1 MKIVKTSIERP
12 IFVTVLFILLTV
24 LGFLS
29 FRSLSAELMPKFT
42 PPLLNVQII
51 YPGASP
57 TEVENSL
64 TKKAEEVLSSMEGI
78 DQMQSY
84 SFEGMSMIMVSFD
97 FGTDIDKAMTDA
109 QNRLS
114 ARRAELPRDII
125 SPMISKVSVDEK
137 PILILSATAN
147 IGLTDLFDLIDKR
160 IVPELSHIKGIANV
174 GLVGGVE
181 REIQINLDKAKMQDL
196 GITPV
201 MVQGAIRAS
210 NLDFPTGY
218 LRSDESQMAVRLS
231 GKITAIDQLRRL
243 ILRNVNGTAIRLE
256 DIAEVVDGVKDPVKM
271 GRVNGQEAI
280 LLNILKQSDA
290 NALDVSK
297 AVAEQIRTLEERYVA
312 DGLRIEVA
320 QDTTTFTRNAISS
333 VLTDLLLAI
342 LLVSLVILLFLHNV
356 RNALIVMV
364 VVPVS
369 LIASFIGMRLFGF
382 TLNMMSLL
390 ALSLVIGVL
399 VDDAIVV
406 IENVYRHME
415 MGKNRVRA
423 TWDAMNEIG
432 ITVISVTMV
441 LVVVFLPIIFTN
453 SLVSDILR
461 QFCAV
466 IVIAILFSL
475 LAALTLVPLLT
486 SRLGNVQP
494 LRRDSFIGRMLS
506 GFEEGISRFA
516 ERISMVTRWGL
527 SHRWAL
533 ALIVIVLMAG
543 VMALFPLGFINFEFQ
558 PYMDR
563 HECIIQL
570 EMPKDISME
579 ESNKLVRKAEDWL
592 MQRPEVEKV
601 VTMVGL
607 TSDNGQSSKGTPYLA
622 EMNVKL
628 KEVPGGTE
636 TYVAKIRKPLSDYLV
651 DARVRVCNV
660 SMTGTVSKASVEYVI
675 SGADKDSVALYA
687 DKALSALSTIP
698 GVIQPWLSVENA
710 TPEVTVRVD
719 RDKMSNLG
727 LTLDNVGMMMQTS
740 FQGNDQLRYTEGDY
754 EYAINIRADK
764 VSRRSI
770 EDVAEL
776 MVVNGQG
783 DLIRLSQFADVS
795 LGIGPSRLERYNRNS
810 SVTLRAQAYGV
821 PAGAIA
827 KEFMSRL
834 DGEDLPGG
842 VQIQTTGD
850 MKKMSDSMSVL
861 MTAIL
866 LSLLFIYLALTLL
879 YNNWTDPLVVMIAI
893 PLSIV
898 GALLALALTNTAMS
912 IYAMLGMVMLV
923 GLVAKN
929 AILLVDFANEA
940 RTEGLPVDEAL
951 IQAVKLRTRPILMT
965 ALSTIIGMLPVAL
978 SHGSGAELRTG
989 MAWVIIGGMALSTLL
1004 TLIVVPALYKAFHAR
1019 QRSGTKPKVD
1029 IESLLTE

>member
-29 FRSLSAELMPKFT
+29 YRSLSAELMPKFT

-114 ARRAELPRDII
+114 AKRAELPRDII

-137 PILILSATAN
+137 PILILSATAD
-147 IGLTDLFDLIDKR
+147 IGSTDLFDLIDKR
-160 IVPELSHIKGIANV
+160 VVPELSHIKGIANV

-181 REIQINLDKAKMQDL
+181 REIQINLDKGKMQDL

-231 GKITAIDQLRRL
+231 GKITSIDQLRKL

-297 AVAEQIRTLEERYVA
+297 AVEGQIRTLEERYA
-312 DGLRIEVA
+312 SDGLRIEVA

-342 LLVSLVILLFLHNV
+342 LLVSLVILLFLHNI

-494 LRRDSFIGRMLS
+494 LRTDTFIGRMLS
-506 GFEEGISRFA
+506 GFENGISHFA
-516 ERISMVTRWGL
+516 ERISTVTRWGL
-527 SHRWAL
+527 SHRWTL
-533 ALIVIVLMAG
+533 ALIVVAMMAG

-563 HECIIQL
+563 QECIIQL

-579 ESNKLVRKAEDWL
+579 ESNQLVRKAEDWL

-607 TSDNGQSSKGTPYLA
+607 NSDNGQSSKGTPYLA

-628 KEVPGGTE
+628 KKVPGGTE

-687 DKALSALSTIP
+687 DKALAALSTIP
-698 GVIQPWLSVENA
+698 GVILPWLSVENA
-710 TPEVTVRVD
+710 TPEVTVHVD

-770 EDVAEL
+770 EDVAGL

-834 DGEDLPGG
+834 DDENMPGG
-842 VQIQTTGD
+842 VQIQTAGD

-893 PLSIV
+893 PLSVV
-898 GALLALALTNTAMS
+898 GALLALAMTNTAMS

-940 RTEGLPVDEAL
+940 RAEGLPVDEAL

-1019 QRSGTKPKVD
+1019 QRSTKKQRVD
-1029 IESLLTE
+1029 IEALLAE

>member
-114 ARRAELPRDII
+114 ARRAELPRDNI

-137 PILILSATAN
+137 PILILSATAD
-147 IGLTDLFDLIDKR
+147 IGSTDLFDLIDKR
-160 IVPELSHIKGIANV
+160 VVPELSHIKGIANV

-231 GKITAIDQLRRL
+231 GKITSIDQLRRL
-243 ILRNVNGTAIRLE
+243 ILRNANGTAIRLE
-256 DIAEVVDGVKDPVKM
+256 DVAEVVDGVKDPVKM

-297 AVAEQIRTLEERYVA
+297 AVAGQIRTLEKRYAA

-486 SRLGNVQP
+486 SRLGNVQS

-516 ERISMVTRWGL
+516 ERISMVTRWGM
-527 SHRWAL
+527 SHRWTL
-533 ALIVIVLMAG
+533 ALIVIVLMGG

-579 ESNKLVRKAEDWL
+579 ESNKLVRKAEGWL
-592 MQRPEVEKV
+592 MHRPEVEKV

-628 KEVPGGTE
+628 KKVPGGTE

-675 SGADKDSVALYA
+675 SGTDKDSVALYA

-770 EDVAEL
+770 EDVAGL

-850 MKKMSDSMSVL
+850 MKKMSDSMGVL

-940 RTEGLPVDEAL
+940 RAEGLPVDEAL

-1019 QRSGTKPKVD
+1019 QRSGTKQKVD
-1029 IESLLTE
+1029 IEALLTE

>member
-137 PILILSATAN
+137 PILILSATAD
-147 IGLTDLFDLIDKR
+147 IGSTDLFDLIDKR

-231 GKITAIDQLRRL
+231 GKITSIDQLRRL

-297 AVAEQIRTLEERYVA
+297 AVAGQIRTLEKRYAA

-494 LRRDSFIGRMLS
+494 LRRDSFIGRMLG
-506 GFEEGISRFA
+506 GFEECISRFA
-516 ERISMVTRWGL
+516 DRISTVTRWGM

-533 ALIVIVLMAG
+533 ALIVIVLMGG

-579 ESNKLVRKAEDWL
+579 ESNKLVRRAEGWL

-628 KEVPGGTE
+628 KKVSGGTE

-675 SGADKDSVALYA
+675 SGTDKDSVALYA

-770 EDVAEL
+770 EDVAGL

-795 LGIGPSRLERYNRNS
+795 LGIGPSRLERYNRNN

-940 RTEGLPVDEAL
+940 RAEGQPVDEAL

-1019 QRSGTKPKVD
+1019 QRSGTKQKVD
-1029 IESLLTE
+1029 IEALLTE

>member
-147 IGLTDLFDLIDKR
+147 IGSTDLFDLIDKR

-231 GKITAIDQLRRL
+231 GKITSIDQLRRL

-494 LRRDSFIGRMLS
+494 LRRDSFIGRMLG

-516 ERISMVTRWGL
+516 ERISMVTRRGL
-527 SHRWAL
+527 SHRWTL
-533 ALIVIVLMAG
+533 ALIVIVLMVG

-563 HECIIQL
+563 RECIIQL

-579 ESNKLVRKAEDWL
+579 ESNKLVRKAEGWL

-675 SGADKDSVALYA
+675 SGTDKDSVALYA

-770 EDVAEL
+770 EDVAGL

-834 DGEDLPGG
+834 DGEDMPGG

-940 RTEGLPVDEAL
+940 RAEGLPVDEAL

-1019 QRSGTKPKVD
+1019 QGSGTKQKVD

>member
-147 IGLTDLFDLIDKR
+147 IGSTDLFDLIDKR
-160 IVPELSHIKGIANV
+160 VVPELSHIKGIANV

-181 REIQINLDKAKMQDL
+181 REIQINLNKAKMQDL

-231 GKITAIDQLRRL
+231 GKITSIDQLRRL

-494 LRRDSFIGRMLS
+494 LRRDSFIGRMLG

-516 ERISMVTRWGL
+516 ERISMVTRRGL
-527 SHRWAL
+527 SHRRTL
-533 ALIVIVLMAG
+533 ALIVIAMMAG

-579 ESNKLVRKAEDWL
+579 ESNMLVRKAEDWL

-675 SGADKDSVALYA
+675 SGTDKDSVALYA

-719 RDKMSNLG
+719 RDKMANLG

-770 EDVAEL
+770 EDVAGL

-834 DGEDLPGG
+834 DGEDMPGG

-1019 QRSGTKPKVD
+1019 QRSGTKQKVD

>member
-137 PILILSATAN
+137 PILILSATAD
-147 IGLTDLFDLIDKR
+147 IGSTDLFDLIDKR

-181 REIQINLDKAKMQDL
+181 REIQINLDRAKMQDL

-231 GKITAIDQLRRL
+231 GKITSIDQLRRL

-494 LRRDSFIGRMLS
+494 LRRDSFIGRMLG

-516 ERISMVTRWGL
+516 ERISMVTRRGL
-527 SHRWAL
+527 SHRRTL
-533 ALIVIVLMAG
+533 ALIVIAMMAG

-622 EMNVKL
+622 EINVKL

-710 TPEVTVRVD
+710 TPEVTVHVD

-727 LTLDNVGMMMQTS
+727 LTLDNVGIMMQTS

-770 EDVAEL
+770 EDVAGL

-834 DGEDLPGG
+834 DGEDMPGG

-940 RTEGLPVDEAL
+940 RAEGLPVDEAL

-1019 QRSGTKPKVD
+1019 QRSGTRQKVD
-1029 IESLLTE
+1029 IEALLTE

>member
-147 IGLTDLFDLIDKR
+147 IGSTDLFDLIDKR
-160 IVPELSHIKGIANV
+160 VVPELSHIKGIANV

-231 GKITAIDQLRRL
+231 GKITSIDQLRRL

-256 DIAEVVDGVKDPVKM
+256 DVAEVVDGVKDPVKM

-356 RNALIVMV
+356 RNALIVMI

-369 LIASFIGMRLFGF
+369 LVASFIGMRLFGF

-516 ERISMVTRWGL
+516 ERISMVTRRGL
-527 SHRWAL
+527 SHRRTL

-770 EDVAEL
+770 EDVAGL

-940 RTEGLPVDEAL
+940 RAEGLPVDEAL

-1019 QRSGTKPKVD
+1019 QRSGTKQKVD
-1029 IESLLTE
+1029 IEALLTE

>member
-57 TEVENSL
+57 SEVENSL

-147 IGLTDLFDLIDKR
+147 IGSTDLFDLIDKR

-231 GKITAIDQLRRL
+231 GKITSIDQLRRL
-243 ILRNVNGTAIRLE
+243 ILRNGNGTAIRLE
-256 DIAEVVDGVKDPVKM
+256 DVAEVVDGVKDPVKM

-356 RNALIVMV
+356 RNALIVMI

-415 MGKNRVRA
+415 MGKNRVGA

-516 ERISMVTRWGL
+516 DRISMVTRRGL
-527 SHRWAL
+527 SHRWTL
-533 ALIVIVLMAG
+533 ALIVIVLMGG

-579 ESNKLVRKAEDWL
+579 ESNKLVRKAEGWL

-719 RDKMSNLG
+719 RDKMANLG

-770 EDVAEL
+770 EDVAGL

-795 LGIGPSRLERYNRNS
+795 LGIGPSRLEWYNRNS

>member
-147 IGLTDLFDLIDKR
+147 IGSTDLFDLIDKR
-160 IVPELSHIKGIANV
+160 VVPELSHIKGIANV

-181 REIQINLDKAKMQDL
+181 REIQINLNKAKMQDL

-231 GKITAIDQLRRL
+231 GKITSIDQLRRL

-256 DIAEVVDGVKDPVKM
+256 DVAEVVDGVKDPVKM

-494 LRRDSFIGRMLS
+494 LRRDSFIGRMLG

-516 ERISMVTRWGL
+516 ERISTVTRRGL
-527 SHRWAL
+527 SHRWTL
-533 ALIVIVLMAG
+533 ALIVIAMMAG

-675 SGADKDSVALYA
+675 SGTDKDSVALYA

-770 EDVAEL
+770 EDVAGL

-834 DGEDLPGG
+834 DGEDMPGG

-861 MTAIL
+861 MMAIL

-940 RTEGLPVDEAL
+940 RAEGLPVDEAL

-1019 QRSGTKPKVD
+1019 QRSGAKQKVD
-1029 IESLLTE
+1029 IEALLTE

>member
-114 ARRAELPRDII
+114 AKRAELPRDII
-125 SPMISKVSVDEK
+125 SPMISKASVDEK
-137 PILILSATAN
+137 PILILSATAD
-147 IGLTDLFDLIDKR
+147 IGSTDLFDLIDKR
-160 IVPELSHIKGIANV
+160 VVPELSHIKGIANV
-174 GLVGGVE
+174 GLVGGIE
-181 REIQINLDKAKMQDL
+181 REIQINLDKGKMQDL

-218 LRSDESQMAVRLS
+218 LRSDESQMAIRLS
-231 GKITAIDQLRRL
+231 GKITSIDQLRKL

-256 DIAEVVDGVKDPVKM
+256 DVAEVVDGVKDPVKM

-297 AVAEQIRTLEERYVA
+297 AVAGQIRILEERYA
-312 DGLRIEVA
+312 SDGLRIEVA

-486 SRLGNVQP
+486 SRLGNVQS

-516 ERISMVTRWGL
+516 ERISTVTRWGM
-527 SHRWAL
+527 SHRWTL
-533 ALIVIVLMAG
+533 ALIVVVLMAG

-579 ESNKLVRKAEDWL
+579 ESNKLVRKAEGWL
-592 MQRPEVEKV
+592 MHRPEVEKV

-628 KEVPGGTE
+628 KKVPGGTE

-675 SGADKDSVALYA
+675 SGTDKDSVALYA

-770 EDVAEL
+770 EDVAGL

-783 DLIRLSQFADVS
+783 DLIRLSQFADIS

-940 RTEGLPVDEAL
+940 RAEGQLVDEAL

-1019 QRSGTKPKVD
+1019 QRSGTKQKVD
-1029 IESLLTE
+1029 IEALLTE

>member
-137 PILILSATAN
+137 PILILSATAD
-147 IGLTDLFDLIDKR
+147 IGSTDLFDLVDKR
-160 IVPELSHIKGIANV
+160 VVPELSHIKGIANV

-231 GKITAIDQLRRL
+231 GKITSIDQLRRL

-256 DIAEVVDGVKDPVKM
+256 DVAEVVDGVKDPVKM

-297 AVAEQIRTLEERYVA
+297 AVAGQIRTLEERYA
-312 DGLRIEVA
+312 TDGLRIEVA

-369 LIASFIGMRLFGF
+369 LIASFIGMKLFGF

-494 LRRDSFIGRMLS
+494 LRTDSFIGRMLS
-506 GFEEGISRFA
+506 GFESGISRFA
-516 ERISMVTRWGL
+516 ERISSVTRWGMN
-527 SHRWAL
+527 HRWTL
-533 ALIVIVLMAG
+533 ALIVGALIAG

-579 ESNKLVRKAEDWL
+579 ESNKLVRRAEGWL

-628 KEVPGGTE
+628 KKVPGGTE
-636 TYVAKIRKPLSDYLV
+636 TYVAKIRKPLSDHLV

-675 SGADKDSVALYA
+675 SGADKDSVALYT

-754 EYAINIRADK
+754 EYAINIRADE

-770 EDVAEL
+770 EDVDGL

-834 DGEDLPGG
+834 DGEDMPGG
-842 VQIQTTGD
+842 VQIQTAGD

-893 PLSIV
+893 PLSVV

-940 RTEGLPVDEAL
+940 RAEGLPVDEAL

-1019 QRSGTKPKVD
+1019 HRSGTKQKVD
-1029 IESLLTE
+1029 IDALLAE

>member
-1 MKIVKTSIERP
+1 MKIVKTSIVRP

-137 PILILSATAN
+137 PILILSATAD
-147 IGLTDLFDLIDKR
+147 IGSTDLFDLIDKR
-160 IVPELSHIKGIANV
+160 VVPELSHIKGIANV

-181 REIQINLDKAKMQDL
+181 REIQINLDKAKMQDV

-218 LRSDESQMAVRLS
+218 LKNDESQMAVRLS
-231 GKITAIDQLRRL
+231 GKITSIDQLRKL

-297 AVAEQIRTLEERYVA
+297 AVAGQIRILEERYA
-312 DGLRIEVA
+312 SDGLRIEVA
-320 QDTTTFTRNAISS
+320 QDTTSFTRNAISS

-486 SRLGNVQP
+486 SRLGNVKP
-494 LRRDSFIGRMLS
+494 LRTDTFIGRMLS
-506 GFEEGISRFA
+506 GFENSISRFA
-516 ERISMVTRWGL
+516 DRISTVTHWGM

-533 ALIVIVLMAG
+533 ALIVIAMMAG

-579 ESNKLVRKAEDWL
+579 ESNQLVRKAEDWF

-607 TSDNGQSSKGTPYLA
+607 TSDNGQSNKGTPYLA

-628 KEVPGGTE
+628 KKIPGGTE

-687 DKALSALSTIP
+687 DKALSSLSTVP

-710 TPEVTVRVD
+710 TPEVTVHVD

-770 EDVAEL
+770 EDVAGL
-776 MVVNGQG
+776 MVANGQG

-795 LGIGPSRLERYNRNS
+795 LGIGPSALERYNRNS

-821 PAGAIA
+821 PAGAVA
-827 KEFMSRL
+827 KQFMSRL
-834 DGEDLPGG
+834 DREDMPGG

-861 MTAIL
+861 MTAII
-866 LSLLFIYLALTLL
+866 LSLLLIYLALTLL

-893 PLSIV
+893 PLSVV
-898 GALLALALTNTAMS
+898 GALLALALSNTAMS

-940 RTEGLPVDEAL
+940 RAEGLPVDEAL

-965 ALSTIIGMLPVAL
+965 ALSTIIGMLPVVL

-1004 TLIVVPALYKAFHAR
+1004 TLIVVPALYKAFHSR
-1019 QRSGTKPKVD
+1019 QKSITKQKVD
-1029 IESLLTE
+1029 IEALLTE

>member
-29 FRSLSAELMPKFT
+29 LRSLSAELMPKFT

-97 FGTDIDKAMTDA
+97 FGTDINKAMTDA

-147 IGLTDLFDLIDKR
+147 IGSTDLFDLIDKR
-160 IVPELSHIKGIANV
+160 VVPELSHIKGIANV

-231 GKITAIDQLRRL
+231 GKITSIDQLRRL

-256 DIAEVVDGVKDPVKM
+256 DVAEVVDGVKDPVKM

-356 RNALIVMV
+356 RNALIVMI

-369 LIASFIGMRLFGF
+369 LVASFIGMRLFGF

-516 ERISMVTRWGL
+516 ERISMVTRRGL
-527 SHRWAL
+527 SHRRTL

-1019 QRSGTKPKVD
+1019 QRSGTKQKVD
-1029 IESLLTE
+1029 IEALLTE

>member
-137 PILILSATAN
+137 PILILSATAD
-147 IGLTDLFDLIDKR
+147 IGSTDLFDLIDKR
-160 IVPELSHIKGIANV
+160 VVPELSHIKGIANV

-181 REIQINLDKAKMQDL
+181 REIQINLDKAKMQDV

-218 LRSDESQMAVRLS
+218 LKNDESQMAVRLS
-231 GKITAIDQLRRL
+231 GKITSIDQLRKL

-256 DIAEVVDGVKDPVKM
+256 DVAEVVDGVKDPVKM

-297 AVAEQIRTLEERYVA
+297 AVAGQIRILEERYA
-312 DGLRIEVA
+312 SDGLRIEVA
-320 QDTTTFTRNAISS
+320 QDTTSFTRNAISS

-486 SRLGNVQP
+486 SRLGNVKP
-494 LRRDSFIGRMLS
+494 LRTDTFIGRMLS
-506 GFEEGISRFA
+506 GFENSISRFA
-516 ERISMVTRWGL
+516 DRISTVTHWGM

-533 ALIVIVLMAG
+533 ALIVIAMMAG

-579 ESNKLVRKAEDWL
+579 ESNQLVRKAEDWL

-607 TSDNGQSSKGTPYLA
+607 TSDNGQSNKGTPYLA

-628 KEVPGGTE
+628 KKIPGGTE

-687 DKALSALSTIP
+687 DKALSSLSTVP

-710 TPEVTVRVD
+710 TPEVTVHVD

-770 EDVAEL
+770 EDVAGL
-776 MVVNGQG
+776 MVANGQG

-795 LGIGPSRLERYNRNS
+795 LGIGPSALERYNRNS

-821 PAGAIA
+821 PAGAVA
-827 KEFMSRL
+827 KQFMSRL
-834 DGEDLPGG
+834 DREDMPGG

-861 MTAIL
+861 MTAII
-866 LSLLFIYLALTLL
+866 LSLLLIYLALTLL

-893 PLSIV
+893 PLSVV
-898 GALLALALTNTAMS
+898 GALLALALSNTAMS

-940 RTEGLPVDEAL
+940 RAEGLPVDEAL

-1004 TLIVVPALYKAFHAR
+1004 TLIVVPALYKAFHSR
-1019 QRSGTKPKVD
+1019 QKSITKQKVD
-1029 IESLLTE
+1029 IEALLTE

>member
-57 TEVENSL
+57 TEVKNSL

-137 PILILSATAN
+137 PILILSATAD
-147 IGLTDLFDLIDKR
+147 IGSTDLFDLIDKR
-160 IVPELSHIKGIANV
+160 VVPELSHIKGIANV

-231 GKITAIDQLRRL
+231 GKITSIDQLRKL

-290 NALDVSK
+290 NALDVSE
-297 AVAEQIRTLEERYVA
+297 AVAGQIQTLEERYAA

-342 LLVSLVILLFLHNV
+342 LLVSLVILLFLHNI

-494 LRRDSFIGRMLS
+494 LRRDSFIGRMLG

-516 ERISMVTRWGL
+516 ERISMVTRRGL
-527 SHRWAL
+527 SHRWTL
-533 ALIVIVLMAG
+533 ALIVIAMMAG

-675 SGADKDSVALYA
+675 SGTDKDSVALYA

-719 RDKMSNLG
+719 RDKMSSLG

-770 EDVAEL
+770 EDVAGL

-827 KEFMSRL
+827 KEFISRL
-834 DGEDLPGG
+834 DGEDMPGG

>member
-137 PILILSATAN
+137 PILILSATAD
-147 IGLTDLFDLIDKR
+147 IGSTNLFDLIDKR

-181 REIQINLDKAKMQDL
+181 REIQINLNKAKMQDL

-231 GKITAIDQLRRL
+231 GKITSIDQLRRL

-256 DIAEVVDGVKDPVKM
+256 DVAEVVDGVKDPVKM

-494 LRRDSFIGRMLS
+494 LRRDSFIGRMLG

-516 ERISMVTRWGL
+516 ERISMVTRRGL
-527 SHRWAL
+527 SHRWTL
-533 ALIVIVLMAG
+533 ALIVIVLMVG

-607 TSDNGQSSKGTPYLA
+607 TSDNGQSSKGTPSLA

-710 TPEVTVRVD
+710 MPEVTVHVD

-770 EDVAEL
+770 EDVAGL

-940 RTEGLPVDEAL
+940 RTEGLSVDEAL

-1019 QRSGTKPKVD
+1019 QGSGTRQKVD
-1029 IESLLTE
+1029 IEALLTE

>member
-42 PPLLNVQII
+42 PPLLNLQII
-51 YPGASP
+51 YPVASP

-137 PILILSATAN
+137 PILILSATAD
-147 IGLTDLFDLIDKR
+147 IGSTDLFDLIDKR
-160 IVPELSHIKGIANV
+160 VVPELSHIKGIANV

-181 REIQINLDKAKMQDL
+181 REIQINLDKARMQDL

-231 GKITAIDQLRRL
+231 GKITSIDQLRRL

-256 DIAEVVDGVKDPVKM
+256 DVAEVVDGVKDPVKM

-297 AVAEQIRTLEERYVA
+297 AVAEQIRTLEERYAA
-312 DGLRIEVA
+312 DDLRIEVA

-369 LIASFIGMRLFGF
+369 LIATFIGMRLFGF

-486 SRLGNVQP
+486 SRLGNVQS

-516 ERISMVTRWGL
+516 ERISMVTRWGM
-527 SHRWAL
+527 SHRWTL

-543 VMALFPLGFINFEFQ
+543 VIALFPLGFINFEFQ

-579 ESNKLVRKAEDWL
+579 ESNKLVRKAEGWL
-592 MQRPEVEKV
+592 MHRPEVEKV

-628 KEVPGGTE
+628 KKVPGGTK

-675 SGADKDSVALYA
+675 SGTDKDSVALYA

-770 EDVAEL
+770 EDVAGL

-783 DLIRLSQFADVS
+783 DLIRLSQFADIS

-940 RTEGLPVDEAL
+940 RAEGQPVDEAL

-989 MAWVIIGGMALSTLL
+989 MVWVIIGGMALSTLL

-1019 QRSGTKPKVD
+1019 QRSGTKQKVD
-1029 IESLLTE
+1029 IEALLTE

>member
-231 GKITAIDQLRRL
+231 GKITSIDQLRRL

>member
-137 PILILSATAN
+137 PILILSATAD
-147 IGLTDLFDLIDKR
+147 IGSTDLFDLIDKR
-160 IVPELSHIKGIANV
+160 VVPELSHIKGIANV

-231 GKITAIDQLRRL
+231 GKITSIDQLRRL
-243 ILRNVNGTAIRLE
+243 ILRNANGTAIRLE
-256 DIAEVVDGVKDPVKM
+256 DVAEVVDGVKDPGKM

-297 AVAEQIRTLEERYVA
+297 AVAGQIRTLEKRYAA

-486 SRLGNVQP
+486 SRLGNVQS

-506 GFEEGISRFA
+506 GFENGISRFA
-516 ERISMVTRWGL
+516 ERVSIVTRRGL
-527 SHRWAL
+527 SHRWTL

-543 VMALFPLGFINFEFQ
+543 VIALFPLGFINFEFQ

-579 ESNKLVRKAEDWL
+579 ESNKLVRKAEGWL
-592 MQRPEVEKV
+592 MHRPEVEKV

-607 TSDNGQSSKGTPYLA
+607 TSDNGQSSKGTPYFA

-628 KEVPGGTE
+628 KKVPGGTE

-675 SGADKDSVALYA
+675 SGTDKDSVALYA

-740 FQGNDQLRYTEGDY
+740 FQGNDQLRYTEGDN

-770 EDVAEL
+770 EDVAGL

-940 RTEGLPVDEAL
+940 RAEGLPVDEAL

-1019 QRSGTKPKVD
+1019 QRSGTKQRVD
-1029 IESLLTE
+1029 IEALLTE

>member
-57 TEVENSL
+57 SEVENSL

-137 PILILSATAN
+137 PILILSATAD
-147 IGLTDLFDLIDKR
+147 IGSTDLFDLIDKR
-160 IVPELSHIKGIANV
+160 VVPELSHIKGIANV

-231 GKITAIDQLRRL
+231 GKITSIDQLRRL

-527 SHRWAL
+527 SHRWTL
-533 ALIVIVLMAG
+533 ALIVLMAG

-579 ESNKLVRKAEDWL
+579 ESNKLVRKAEGWL

-719 RDKMSNLG
+719 RDKMANLG

-770 EDVAEL
+770 EDVAGL

-834 DGEDLPGG
+834 DGEDMPGG

-940 RTEGLPVDEAL
+940 RAEGLPVDEAL

>member
-137 PILILSATAN
+137 PILILSATAD
-147 IGLTDLFDLIDKR
+147 IGSTDLFDLIDKR
-160 IVPELSHIKGIANV
+160 IVPELSHIKGVANV

-181 REIQINLDKAKMQDL
+181 REIQINLDKAKMQEL

-218 LRSDESQMAVRLS
+218 LRSGESQMAVRLS
-231 GKITAIDQLRRL
+231 GKITSIDQLRKL

-297 AVAEQIRTLEERYVA
+297 AVAGQIRTLKERYAA

-494 LRRDSFIGRMLS
+494 LRRDSFIGRMLG

-516 ERISMVTRWGL
+516 ERISMVTRRGL
-527 SHRWAL
+527 SHRRTL
-533 ALIVIVLMAG
+533 ALIVIAMMAG

-579 ESNKLVRKAEDWL
+579 ESNMLVRKAEDWL

-675 SGADKDSVALYA
+675 SGTDKDSVALYA

-719 RDKMSNLG
+719 RDKMANLG

-770 EDVAEL
+770 EDVAGL

-834 DGEDLPGG
+834 DGEDMPGG

-1019 QRSGTKPKVD
+1019 QRSGTKQKVD

>member
-64 TKKAEEVLSSMEGI
+64 TKKAEEILSSMEGI

-137 PILILSATAN
+137 PILILSATAD
-147 IGLTDLFDLIDKR
+147 IGSTDLFDLIDKR
-160 IVPELSHIKGIANV
+160 VVPELSHIKGIANV

-231 GKITAIDQLRRL
+231 GKITSIDQLRKL

-297 AVAEQIRTLEERYVA
+297 AVAGQIRILEERYA
-312 DGLRIEVA
+312 DDGLRIEVA

-342 LLVSLVILLFLHNV
+342 LLVSLVILLFLHNI

-486 SRLGNVQP
+486 SRLGNIQP
-494 LRRDSFIGRMLS
+494 LRKDTFIGRMLN
-506 GFEEGISRFA
+506 GFEEGITRFA
-516 ERISMVTRWGL
+516 DRISSVTRWGL
-527 SHRWAL
+527 SHRWTL
-533 ALIVIVLMAG
+533 GLIVVTMMAG

-563 HECIIQL
+563 QECIIQL

-579 ESNKLVRKAEDWL
+579 ESNQLVRKAEGWL

-636 TYVAKIRKPLSDYLV
+636 TYVAMIRKPLSDYLV

-687 DKALSALSTIP
+687 DKALAALSTVP

-710 TPEVTVRVD
+710 TPEITVRVD

-754 EYAINIRADK
+754 EYAINIRADE

-770 EDVAEL
+770 EDVAGL

-795 LGIGPSRLERYNRNS
+795 LGIGPSALERYNRNS

-821 PAGAIA
+821 PAGAVA
-827 KEFMSRL
+827 KQFMSRL
-834 DGEDLPGG
+834 DDENMPGG
-842 VQIQTTGD
+842 VQIQTAGD

-893 PLSIV
+893 PLSVV
-898 GALLALALTNTAMS
+898 GAMLALALTNTAMS

-940 RTEGLPVDEAL
+940 RAEGLPVDEAL

-1019 QRSGTKPKVD
+1019 QRSTTKQRVD
-1029 IESLLTE
+1029 IDALLAE

>member
-1 MKIVKTSIERP
+1 MKIVKTSVERP

-137 PILILSATAN
+137 PILILSATAD
-147 IGLTDLFDLIDKR
+147 IGSTDLFDLIDKR
-160 IVPELSHIKGIANV
+160 VVPELSHIKGIANV

-181 REIQINLDKAKMQDL
+181 REIQINLDKAMMQDL

-231 GKITAIDQLRRL
+231 GKITSIDQLRRL

-256 DIAEVVDGVKDPVKM
+256 DVAEVVDGVKDPVKM

-297 AVAEQIRTLEERYVA
+297 AVAGQIRTLEERYAA

-369 LIASFIGMRLFGF
+369 LIATFIGMKLFGF

-486 SRLGNVQP
+486 SRLGNVQS

-516 ERISMVTRWGL
+516 ERISTVTRWGM
-527 SHRWAL
+527 SHRWTL
-533 ALIVIVLMAG
+533 ALIVVVLMAG

-579 ESNKLVRKAEDWL
+579 ESNKLVRKAEGWL
-592 MQRPEVEKV
+592 MHRPEVEKV

-628 KEVPGGTE
+628 KKVPGGTE

-675 SGADKDSVALYA
+675 SGTDKDSVALYA

-770 EDVAEL
+770 EDVAGL

-795 LGIGPSRLERYNRNS
+795 LGIGPNRLERYNRNS

-940 RTEGLPVDEAL
+940 RAEGQPVDEAL

-1019 QRSGTKPKVD
+1019 QRSGTKQKVD
-1029 IESLLTE
+1029 IEALLTE

>member
-137 PILILSATAN
+137 PILILSATAD
-147 IGLTDLFDLIDKR
+147 IGSADLFDLIDKR
-160 IVPELSHIKGIANV
+160 VVPELSHIKGIANV

-201 MVQGAIRAS
+201 MVQSAIRAS

-231 GKITAIDQLRRL
+231 GKITSIDQLRRL
-243 ILRNVNGTAIRLE
+243 ILRNANGTAIRLE
-256 DIAEVVDGVKDPVKM
+256 DVAEVVDGVKDPVKM

-290 NALDVSK
+290 NALEVSK
-297 AVAEQIRTLEERYVA
+297 AVAGQIRTLEERYVA

-516 ERISMVTRWGL
+516 DRISTGTRWGL
-527 SHRWAL
+527 SHRWTL
-533 ALIVIVLMAG
+533 ALIVVAMMVG

-579 ESNKLVRKAEDWL
+579 ESNQLVRKAEDWL

-628 KEVPGGTE
+628 KKVPGGTE

-770 EDVAEL
+770 EDVAGL

-940 RTEGLPVDEAL
+940 RAEGQPVDEAL

-1019 QRSGTKPKVD
+1019 QRSGTKQKVD
-1029 IESLLTE
+1029 IEALLTE

>member
-42 PPLLNVQII
+42 PPLLNVQIV

-64 TKKAEEVLSSMEGI
+64 TKKAEEILSSMEGI
-78 DQMQSY
+78 DQMQSF
-84 SFEGMSMIMVSFD
+84 SFEGMSMIMVSFE

-114 ARRAELPRDII
+114 AKRSELPRDII

-137 PILILSATAN
+137 PILILSATAD
-147 IGLTDLFDLIDKR
+147 IGSTDLFDLVDKR
-160 IVPELSHIKGIANV
+160 VVPELSHIKGIANV

-231 GKITAIDQLRRL
+231 GKITSIDQLRKL

-297 AVAEQIRTLEERYVA
+297 AVAGQIRILEERYA
-312 DGLRIEVA
+312 DDGLRIEVA

-342 LLVSLVILLFLHNV
+342 LLVSLVILLFLHNI

-486 SRLGNVQP
+486 SRLGNIQP
-494 LRRDSFIGRMLS
+494 LRKDTFIGRMLN
-506 GFEEGISRFA
+506 GFEEGITRFA
-516 ERISMVTRWGL
+516 DRISSVTRWGL
-527 SHRWAL
+527 SHRWTL
-533 ALIVIVLMAG
+533 GLIVVAMMAG

-675 SGADKDSVALYA
+675 SGTDKDSVALYA

-727 LTLDNVGMMMQTS
+727 LTLDNVGMMMSTS

-764 VSRRSI
+764 VSRQSI
-770 EDVAEL
+770 EDVAGL

-866 LSLLFIYLALTLL
+866 LSLLLIYLALTLL

-893 PLSIV
+893 PLSVV
-898 GALLALALTNTAMS
+898 GALLTLALTNTAMS

-940 RTEGLPVDEAL
+940 RAEGLPVDEAL

-1019 QRSGTKPKVD
+1019 QRSTTKQRVD
-1029 IESLLTE
+1029 IDALLAE

>member
-114 ARRAELPRDII
+114 AKRAELPRDII

-137 PILILSATAN
+137 PILILSATAD
-147 IGLTDLFDLIDKR
+147 IGSTDLFDLIDKR
-160 IVPELSHIKGIANV
+160 VVPELSHIKGIANV

-181 REIQINLDKAKMQDL
+181 REIQINLDKGKMQDL

-231 GKITAIDQLRRL
+231 GKITSIDQLRKL

-297 AVAEQIRTLEERYVA
+297 AVAGQIRILEERYTS

-342 LLVSLVILLFLHNV
+342 LLVSLVILLFLHNI

-494 LRRDSFIGRMLS
+494 LRTDSIIGRMLS
-506 GFEEGISRFA
+506 GFENGISRFA
-516 ERISMVTRWGL
+516 DRISTVTRWGI

-533 ALIVIVLMAG
+533 ALIVIAMMAG

-563 HECIIQL
+563 HECIVQL

-579 ESNKLVRKAEDWL
+579 ESNQLVRKAEDWL

-628 KEVPGGTE
+628 KKVPGGTE

-687 DKALSALSTIP
+687 DKALAALSTIP

-710 TPEVTVRVD
+710 TPEVTVHVD

-770 EDVAEL
+770 EDVAGL

-783 DLIRLSQFADVS
+783 DLIRLSQFADVT

-834 DGEDLPGG
+834 DGEDMPGG
-842 VQIQTTGD
+842 VQIQTAGD

-893 PLSIV
+893 PLSVV
-898 GALLALALTNTAMS
+898 GALLALAMTNTAMS

-940 RTEGLPVDEAL
+940 QAEGLPVDEAL

-1019 QRSGTKPKVD
+1019 QRSTKKQRVD
-1029 IESLLTE
+1029 IEALLAE

>member
-147 IGLTDLFDLIDKR
+147 IGSTDLFDLIDKR
-160 IVPELSHIKGIANV
+160 VVPELSHIKGIANV

-231 GKITAIDQLRRL
+231 GKITSIDQLRRL

-494 LRRDSFIGRMLS
+494 LRRDSFIGRMLG

-516 ERISMVTRWGL
+516 ERISMVTRRGL
-527 SHRWAL
+527 SHRWTL
-533 ALIVIVLMAG
+533 ALIVIVLMVG

-675 SGADKDSVALYA
+675 SGTDKDSVALYA

-770 EDVAEL
+770 EDVAGL

-834 DGEDLPGG
+834 DGEDMPGG

-940 RTEGLPVDEAL
+940 RAEGLPVDEAL

-1019 QRSGTKPKVD
+1019 QRSGTRQKVD
-1029 IESLLTE
+1029 IEALLTE

>member
-137 PILILSATAN
+137 PILILSATAD
-147 IGLTDLFDLIDKR
+147 IGSTNLFDLIDKR
-160 IVPELSHIKGIANV
+160 VVPELSHIKGIANV

-181 REIQINLDKAKMQDL
+181 REIQINLDKAKMQEL

-231 GKITAIDQLRRL
+231 GKITSIDQLRRL

-494 LRRDSFIGRMLS
+494 LRRDSFIGRMLG

-516 ERISMVTRWGL
+516 ERISMVTRRGL
-527 SHRWAL
+527 SHRRTL
-533 ALIVIVLMAG
+533 ALIVIAMMAG

-675 SGADKDSVALYA
+675 SGTDKDSVALYA

-710 TPEVTVRVD
+710 TPEVTVHVD
-719 RDKMSNLG
+719 RDKMANLG

-770 EDVAEL
+770 EDVAGL

-834 DGEDLPGG
+834 DGEDMPGG

-940 RTEGLPVDEAL
+940 RAEGLPVDEAL

-1019 QRSGTKPKVD
+1019 QRSGTKQKVD

>member
-147 IGLTDLFDLIDKR
+147 IGSTDLFDLIDKR
-160 IVPELSHIKGIANV
+160 VVPELSHIKGIANV

-231 GKITAIDQLRRL
+231 GKITSIDQLRRL

-516 ERISMVTRWGL
+516 DRISMVTRRGL
-527 SHRWAL
+527 SHRWTL
-533 ALIVIVLMAG
+533 ALIVIVLMGG

-579 ESNKLVRKAEDWL
+579 ESNKLVRKAEGWL

-719 RDKMSNLG
+719 RDKMANLG

-770 EDVAEL
+770 EDVAGL

-827 KEFMSRL
+827 KEFISRL
-834 DGEDLPGG
+834 DGEDMPGG

-1019 QRSGTKPKVD
+1019 QRSGSKQKVD

>member
-147 IGLTDLFDLIDKR
+147 IGSTDLFDLIDKR
-160 IVPELSHIKGIANV
+160 VVPELSHIKGIANV

-231 GKITAIDQLRRL
+231 GKITSIDQLRRL

-256 DIAEVVDGVKDPVKM
+256 DVAEVVDGVKDPVKM

-494 LRRDSFIGRMLS
+494 LSRDSSIGRMLG

-516 ERISMVTRWGL
+516 ERISTVTRRGL
-527 SHRWAL
+527 SHRWTL

-592 MQRPEVEKV
+592 MRRPEVEKV

-675 SGADKDSVALYA
+675 SGTDKDSVALYA

-710 TPEVTVRVD
+710 TPEVTVHVD

-770 EDVAEL
+770 EDVAGL

-861 MTAIL
+861 MMAIL

-940 RTEGLPVDEAL
+940 RTEGLSVDEAL

-1019 QRSGTKPKVD
+1019 QRSGTRQKVD
-1029 IESLLTE
+1029 IEALLTE

>member
-24 LGFLS
+24 LGLLS

-137 PILILSATAN
+137 PILILSATAD
-147 IGLTDLFDLIDKR
+147 IGSTDLFDLIDKR
-160 IVPELSHIKGIANV
+160 VVPELSHIKGIANV

-231 GKITAIDQLRRL
+231 GKITSIDQLRRL

-297 AVAEQIRTLEERYVA
+297 AVAGQIRTLEERYVA

-369 LIASFIGMRLFGF
+369 LVASFIGMRLFGF

-494 LRRDSFIGRMLS
+494 LRRDSFIGRMLG

-516 ERISMVTRWGL
+516 GRISMVTRRGL
-527 SHRWAL
+527 SHRWTL
-533 ALIVIVLMAG
+533 ALIVIVLMVG

-579 ESNKLVRKAEDWL
+579 ESNKLVRRAEGWL

-628 KEVPGGTE
+628 KKVPGGTE

-675 SGADKDSVALYA
+675 SGTDKDSVALYA

-770 EDVAEL
+770 EDVAGL

-842 VQIQTTGD
+842 VQIQTAGD

-898 GALLALALTNTAMS
+898 GALLALAMTNTAMS
-912 IYAMLGMVMLV
+912 IYAMLGIVMLV

-940 RTEGLPVDEAL
+940 RAEGLPVDEAL

-1019 QRSGTKPKVD
+1019 QRSTTKQRVD
-1029 IESLLTE
+1029 IDALLAE

>member
-109 QNRLS
+109 QNRPS
-114 ARRAELPRDII
+114 AKRSELPRDII

-137 PILILSATAN
+137 PILILSATAD
-147 IGLTDLFDLIDKR
+147 IGSTDLFDLVDKR
-160 IVPELSHIKGIANV
+160 VVPELSHIKGIANV

-201 MVQGAIRAS
+201 MMQGAIRAS

-231 GKITAIDQLRRL
+231 GKITSIDQLRRL

-256 DIAEVVDGVKDPVKM
+256 DVAEVVDGVKDPVKM

-290 NALDVSK
+290 NALDVSE
-297 AVAEQIRTLEERYVA
+297 AVAEQIQTLEERYAA

-369 LIASFIGMRLFGF
+369 LIASFIGMKLFGF

-486 SRLGNVQP
+486 SRLGNVQS

-516 ERISMVTRWGL
+516 ERISTVTRWGM
-527 SHRWAL
+527 SHRWTL
-533 ALIVIVLMAG
+533 ALIVVVLMAG

-579 ESNKLVRKAEDWL
+579 ESNKLVRKAEGWL
-592 MQRPEVEKV
+592 MHRPEVEKV

-628 KEVPGGTE
+628 KKVPGGTE

-675 SGADKDSVALYA
+675 SGTDKDSVALYA

-770 EDVAEL
+770 EDVAGL

-783 DLIRLSQFADVS
+783 DLIRLSQFADIS

-940 RTEGLPVDEAL
+940 RAEGQPVDEAL

-1019 QRSGTKPKVD
+1019 QRSGTKQKVD
-1029 IESLLTE
+1029 IEALLTE

>member
-42 PPLLNVQII
+42 PPLLNVQIV

-64 TKKAEEVLSSMEGI
+64 TKKAEEILSSMEGI
-78 DQMQSY
+78 DQMQSF
-84 SFEGMSMIMVSFD
+84 SFEGMSMIMVSFE

-114 ARRAELPRDII
+114 AKRSELPRDII

-137 PILILSATAN
+137 PILILSATAD
-147 IGLTDLFDLIDKR
+147 IGSTDLFDLVDKR
-160 IVPELSHIKGIANV
+160 VVPELSHIKGIANV

-201 MVQGAIRAS
+201 MVQGAIRSS

-218 LRSDESQMAVRLS
+218 LKSDESQMAVRLS
-231 GKITAIDQLRRL
+231 GKITSIDQLRKL

-256 DIAEVVDGVKDPVKM
+256 DIAEVVDGVKDLVKM

-297 AVAEQIRTLEERYVA
+297 AVAGQIRTLEKRYA
-312 DGLRIEVA
+312 TDGLRIEVA

-356 RNALIVMV
+356 RNALIVMI

-369 LIASFIGMRLFGF
+369 LIASFIGMKLFGF

-486 SRLGNVQP
+486 SRLGNIQP
-494 LRRDSFIGRMLS
+494 LREDTFIGRMLN
-506 GFEEGISRFA
+506 GFEKSISRFA
-516 ERISMVTRWGL
+516 DRISSVTRWGM

-533 ALIVIVLMAG
+533 ALIVVALMAG

-579 ESNKLVRKAEDWL
+579 ESNQLVHKAENWL
-592 MQRPEVEKV
+592 MERPEVEKV

-710 TPEVTVRVD
+710 TPEVTVQVD

-770 EDVAEL
+770 DDVAGL

-783 DLIRLSQFADVS
+783 DLIRLSQFADIS

-810 SVTLRAQAYGV
+810 SVTLRAQTYGV

-834 DGEDLPGG
+834 DGEDMPGG
-842 VQIQTTGD
+842 VQIQTAGD

-898 GALLALALTNTAMS
+898 GALLALALSNTAMS

-940 RTEGLPVDEAL
+940 RAEGLPVDEAL

-1004 TLIVVPALYKAFHAR
+1004 TLIVVPALYKTFHAR
-1019 QRSGTKPKVD
+1019 QRSTTKQRVD
-1029 IESLLTE
+1029 IDALLAE

>member
-147 IGLTDLFDLIDKR
+147 IGSTDLFDLIDKR
-160 IVPELSHIKGIANV
+160 VVPELSHIKGIANV

-231 GKITAIDQLRRL
+231 GKITSIDQLRRL

-320 QDTTTFTRNAISS
+320 QDTTTFTRKAISS

-356 RNALIVMV
+356 RNALIVMI

-494 LRRDSFIGRMLS
+494 LRRDSFIGRMLG

-516 ERISMVTRWGL
+516 ERISMVTRRGL
-527 SHRWAL
+527 SHRLTL

-579 ESNKLVRKAEDWL
+579 ESNKLVRKAEGWL

-770 EDVAEL
+770 EDVAGL

-834 DGEDLPGG
+834 DGDDMPGG

>member
-97 FGTDIDKAMTDA
+97 FGTDINKAMTDA

-147 IGLTDLFDLIDKR
+147 IGSTDLFDLIDKR
-160 IVPELSHIKGIANV
+160 VVPELSHIKGIANV

-231 GKITAIDQLRRL
+231 GKITSIDQLRRL

-256 DIAEVVDGVKDPVKM
+256 DVAEVVDGVKDPVKM

-356 RNALIVMV
+356 RNALIVMI

-369 LIASFIGMRLFGF
+369 LVASFIGMRLFGF

-516 ERISMVTRWGL
+516 ERISMVTRRGL
-527 SHRWAL
+527 SHRRTL

-1019 QRSGTKPKVD
+1019 QRSGTKQKVD
-1029 IESLLTE
+1029 IEALLTE

>member
-137 PILILSATAN
+137 PILILSATAD
-147 IGLTDLFDLIDKR
+147 IGSTDLFDLIDKR
-160 IVPELSHIKGIANV
+160 IVPELSHIKGVANV

-181 REIQINLDKAKMQDL
+181 REIQINLDKAKMQEL

-218 LRSDESQMAVRLS
+218 LRSGESQMAVRLS
-231 GKITAIDQLRRL
+231 GKITSIDQLRKL

-297 AVAEQIRTLEERYVA
+297 AVAGQIRTLKERYAA

-415 MGKNRVRA
+415 MGKNRVCA

-494 LRRDSFIGRMLS
+494 LRTDTFIGRMLS
-506 GFEEGISRFA
+506 GFENGISRFA
-516 ERISMVTRWGL
+516 DRISTATRWGMC
-527 SHRWAL
+527 HRWTL
-533 ALIVIVLMAG
+533 ALVVIAMMAG
-543 VMALFPLGFINFEFQ
+543 VMVLFPLGFINFEFQ

-579 ESNKLVRKAEDWL
+579 ESNQLVRKAEDWL

-607 TSDNGQSSKGTPYLA
+607 TSDNGQSNKGTPYLA

-628 KEVPGGTE
+628 KKVPGGTE

-675 SGADKDSVALYA
+675 SGADKDSVTLYA
-687 DKALSALSTIP
+687 DKALSALSTVP

-710 TPEVTVRVD
+710 TPEVTVHVD

-770 EDVAEL
+770 EDVAGL
-776 MVVNGQG
+776 MVANGQG

-795 LGIGPSRLERYNRNS
+795 LGIGPSALERYNRNS

-821 PAGAIA
+821 PAGAVA
-827 KEFMSRL
+827 KQFMSRL
-834 DGEDLPGG
+834 DREDMPGG

-861 MTAIL
+861 MTAIM
-866 LSLLFIYLALTLL
+866 LSLLLIYLALTLL

-893 PLSIV
+893 PLSVV
-898 GALLALALTNTAMS
+898 GALLALALSNTAMS

-940 RTEGLPVDEAL
+940 RAEGLPVDEAL

-1019 QRSGTKPKVD
+1019 QRSTKKQRVD
-1029 IESLLTE
+1029 IEALLAE

>member
-147 IGLTDLFDLIDKR
+147 IGSTDLFDLIDKR
-160 IVPELSHIKGIANV
+160 VVPELSHIKGIANV

-181 REIQINLDKAKMQDL
+181 REIQINLNKAKMQDL

-231 GKITAIDQLRRL
+231 GKITSIDQLRRL

-297 AVAEQIRTLEERYVA
+297 AVVEQIRTLEERYVA

-494 LRRDSFIGRMLS
+494 LRRDSFIGRMLG

-516 ERISMVTRWGL
+516 ERISMVTRRVL
-527 SHRWAL
+527 SHRRTL
-533 ALIVIVLMAG
+533 ALIVIAMMAG

-607 TSDNGQSSKGTPYLA
+607 TSDNGQSSRGTPYLA

-636 TYVAKIRKPLSDYLV
+636 NYVAKIRKPLSDYLV
-651 DARVRVCNV
+651 DARLRVCNV

-727 LTLDNVGMMMQTS
+727 LTLDNVGMMMSTS

-770 EDVAEL
+770 EDVAGL

-866 LSLLFIYLALTLL
+866 LSLLLIYLALTLL

-893 PLSIV
+893 PLSVV
-898 GALLALALTNTAMS
+898 GALLTLALTNTAMS

-940 RTEGLPVDEAL
+940 RAEGLPVDEAL

-1019 QRSGTKPKVD
+1019 QRSTTKQRVD
-1029 IESLLTE
+1029 IDALLAE

>member
-137 PILILSATAN
+137 PILILSATAD
-147 IGLTDLFDLIDKR
+147 IGSTDLFDLIDKR
-160 IVPELSHIKGIANV
+160 VVPELSHVKGIANV

-231 GKITAIDQLRRL
+231 GKITSIDQLRRL

-415 MGKNRVRA
+415 MGKTRVRA

-494 LRRDSFIGRMLS
+494 LRRDSFIGRMLG

-516 ERISMVTRWGL
+516 ERISTVTRRGL
-527 SHRWAL
+527 SHRWTL

-563 HECIIQL
+563 QECIIQL

-719 RDKMSNLG
+719 RDKMANLG

-770 EDVAEL
+770 EDVAGL

-795 LGIGPSRLERYNRNS
+795 LDIGPSRLERYNRNS

-827 KEFMSRL
+827 KDFMSRL
-834 DGEDLPGG
+834 DGEDMPGG

-1019 QRSGTKPKVD
+1019 QRSGTKQKVD

>member
-137 PILILSATAN
+137 PILILSATAD
-147 IGLTDLFDLIDKR
+147 IGSTDLFDLIDKR
-160 IVPELSHIKGIANV
+160 VVPELSHIKGIANV

-181 REIQINLDKAKMQDL
+181 REIQINLDKGRMQDL

-231 GKITAIDQLRRL
+231 GKITSIDQLRKL

-290 NALDVSK
+290 NALDVSE
-297 AVAEQIRTLEERYVA
+297 AVAGQIRTLEERYAA

-342 LLVSLVILLFLHNV
+342 LLVSLVILLFLHNI

-369 LIASFIGMRLFGF
+369 LIATFIGMRLFGF

-423 TWDAMNEIG
+423 TRDAMNEIG

-494 LRRDSFIGRMLS
+494 LRKDTFTGRMLN

-516 ERISMVTRWGL
+516 DRISSVTRWGM
-527 SHRWAL
+527 SRRWTL
-533 ALIVIVLMAG
+533 ALIVGALIAG

-579 ESNKLVRKAEDWL
+579 ESNLLVRKAEDWL

-628 KEVPGGTE
+628 KKVPGGTE

-675 SGADKDSVALYA
+675 SGSDKDSVALYA

-754 EYAINIRADK
+754 EYSINIRADK

-770 EDVAEL
+770 EDVAGL

-834 DGEDLPGG
+834 GGEDMPGG

-861 MTAIL
+861 ITAIL

-940 RTEGLPVDEAL
+940 RAGGLPVDEAL

-1019 QRSGTKPKVD
+1019 QRSGTKQKMD
-1029 IESLLTE
+1029 IETLLTE